1 MLKGSPL
8 TLQLIPAP
16 NKPPTRLTESSA
28 DASGRGAGSR
38 WPMQGPAGPGQH
50 RQGEEQRGPG
60 PGGFPQQQGQLPG
73 VVGDGRTGRQ
83 DGVQVQLS
91 ADHVAG
97 VAQHG
102 SASTRRAD
110 YGGGAQNAGPSLS
123 MVASRYWA
131 STVTVLPFSTA
142 LAGMVKLSAL

>member
-1 MLKGSPL
+1 
-8 TLQLIPAP
+8 
-16 NKPPTRLTESSA
+16 
-28 DASGRGAGSR
+28 
-38 WPMQGPAGPGQH
+38 MQGPAD
-50 RQGEEQRGPG
+50 RGSIGREKSSGGRG

-97 VAQHG
+97 VAQH
-102 SASTRRAD
+102 SRASTRRAD
-110 YGGGAQNAGPSLS
+110 YGGGAKDAGAFAFNGGFP
-123 MVASRYWA
+123 
-131 STVTVLPFSTA
+131 VLGFHGNGLAFSTA